1 MANKKMGLQTW
12 IEKDKELKIEFLK
25 YEISLQ
31 RLISGHTID
40 NGAIENFIADTRY
53 TQTPNFSYNFSYI
66 FDNFP
71 NLGTISIYLSVG
83 TFEQL
88 KKNFRTFKFQ
98 KMNTSQNRIKKQI
111 YLDQKVLTRL
121 ERIMIDNNLTSLQ
134 NSINFVLDENNFQLK
149 KKNEQIKQFS
159 EQQKVLQEQLHQA
172 QYQLSDNAQIINQL
186 QMNRYRLE
194 NKLETYVEATLLP
207 MIATR
212 LQEILKNE
220 LVPITD
226 QQFDSID
233 LDTIISKKLKSEVI
247 GQLYYYFISAKESN

>member
-1 MANKKMGLQTW
+1 MANKKMDLQTW

-31 RLISGHTID
+31 RLISRHTID
-40 NGAIENFIADTRY
+40 NGAIENFIAEKQY
-53 TQTPNFSYNFSYI
+53 AQTPNYSYNFSYT

-71 NLGTISIYLSVG
+71 NLGTIPIYLSVW

-98 KMNTSQNRIKKQI
+98 LTNTRQNRVKKQI

-121 ERIMIDNNLTSLQ
+121 ERIMTDNNLSSLQ

-159 EQQKVLQEQLHQA
+159 EQQNVLQEQLNQA
-172 QYQLSDNAQIINQL
+172 QYQLSENTKIINQL
-186 QMNRYRLE
+186 QFNRWQLE

-207 MIATR
+207 IITTR
-212 LQEILKNE
+212 LQEILKKE
-220 LVPITD
+220 LAPITD
-226 QQFDSID
+226 QQFDSVD
-233 LDTIISKKLKSEVI
+233 LDTLISKKIKSEVI
-247 GQLYYYFISAKESN
+247 GQLYYYFISAKESS

>member
-1 MANKKMGLQTW
+1 MANRKMDLKTW
-12 IEKDKELKIEFLK
+12 LEKEKELKIEFLK

-31 RLISGHTID
+31 RLISRHTID
-40 NGAIENFIADTRY
+40 NGAIENFIAETRY
-53 TQTPNFSYNFSYI
+53 GQNYNFSYT

-71 NLGTISIYLSVG
+71 NLGTISIYLLVG

-121 ERIMIDNNLTSLQ
+121 ERIMTDNNLPSLQ

-149 KKNEQIKQFS
+149 KKNEQIKHFS
-159 EQQKVLQEQLHQA
+159 EQQKVLQEQLTQT

-220 LVPITD
+220 LVHITD

-233 LDTIISKKLKSEVI
+233 LDTLISKKLKSEVI